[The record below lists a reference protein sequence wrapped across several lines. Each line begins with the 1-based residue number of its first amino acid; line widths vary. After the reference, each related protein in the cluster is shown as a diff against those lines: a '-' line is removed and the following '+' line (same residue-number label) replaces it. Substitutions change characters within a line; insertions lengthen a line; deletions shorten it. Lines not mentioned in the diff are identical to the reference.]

1 MSGVLSENSNACVS
15 GRKFRLRGPFLDL
28 VQPPDLV
35 VRALCAYDTEACALV
50 RGVMVRAVSGFYER
64 TAKRWGV
71 PRPRA
76 GAVAFVVLSENWNA
90 RISGNGC
97 RLRGRFRVRV
107 QPVLSENWNA
117 RISGNGCRL
126 RGRFRVR
133 VQPPEL
139 AVRAPVARQPQ
150 RNQRRSPSPDC
161 RAGLNSPLVAVAADR
176 S

>member
-107 QPVLSENWNA
+107 QP
-117 RISGNGCRL
+117 
-126 RGRFRVR
+126 
-133 VQPPEL
+133 PEL